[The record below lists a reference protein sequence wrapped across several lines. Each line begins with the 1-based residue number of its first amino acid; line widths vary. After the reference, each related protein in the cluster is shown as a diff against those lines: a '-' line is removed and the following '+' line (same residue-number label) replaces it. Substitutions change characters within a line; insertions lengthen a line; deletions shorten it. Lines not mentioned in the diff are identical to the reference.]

1 MLRLAI
7 PNGSLEEGTFRLFE
21 QASLPIKRKG
31 ARDYRLSIDD
41 PRIEEVFPLRPREVA
56 EYISEG
62 EFDLG
67 ITGFDWIVETKA
79 NVKEVLDLQFSRGGF
94 RKVKIVLATDKSN
107 PVSDVNDISVED
119 KVATE
124 YPNITQNYF
133 STIGK
138 GRIKKRVSF
147 GATEIK
153 VPRLAK
159 YLVDV
164 TETGETLRQNSKKIL
179 ATIMESSTKLIVNP
193 ESWKDEKKRREI
205 EEVKSLIA
213 GALNARDKILIKMN
227 VPADSVEVVVNY
239 LPTMR
244 APTVSQLAKRNADSQ
259 DWFALESVV
268 EASCLNVIIPNLKR
282 LGAVDILEINI
293 SKMIP

>member
-1 MLRLAI
+1 
-7 PNGSLEEGTFRLFE
+7 
-21 QASLPIKRKG
+21 
-31 ARDYRLSIDD
+31 LSIDD

-56 EYISEG
+56 EYVSEG

-67 ITGFDWIVETKA
+67 ITGYDWIVETKA
-79 NVKEVLDLQFSRGGF
+79 VVKEVLDLQFSRGGF
-94 RKVKIVLATDKSN
+94 RKVRIVLATDNSN
-107 PVSDVNDISVED
+107 SVSDINDIFVED

-124 YPNITQNYF
+124 YPNITQSYF
-133 STIGK
+133 ATIGK

-164 TETGETLRQNSKKIL
+164 TETGETLRQNNKKIL
-179 ATIMESSTKLIVNP
+179 ATIMESSTKLIANP
-193 ESWKDEKKRREI
+193 NSWNDKQKRREI
-205 EEVKSLIA
+205 EEVKTLIA
-213 GALNARDKILIKMN
+213 GALDARDKILIKMN
-227 VPADSVEVVVNY
+227 VPASNVEAVVSY
-239 LPTMR
+239 LPSMR
-244 APTVSQLAKRNADSQ
+244 APTVSQLAKKSGDDQ

-268 EASCLNVIIPNLKR
+268 RSPNLNVIIPDLKR
-282 LGAVDILEINI
+282 LGAVDILEIDI

>member
-21 QASLPIKRKG
+21 QASLPIKRRG
-31 ARDYRLSIDD
+31 ARDYRLSIYD

-67 ITGFDWIVETKA
+67 ITGYDWIVETRA
-79 NVKEVLDLQFSRGGF
+79 NVKDVLDLQFSRGGF
-94 RKVKIVLATDKSN
+94 RKVKIVLATDNSN
-107 PVSDVNDISVED
+107 PVNDVNDISVED

-124 YPNITQNYF
+124 YPNITKSYF
-133 STIGK
+133 DRIGK
-138 GRIKKRVSF
+138 GRIRKRVSF

-179 ATIMESSTKLIVNP
+179 ATIMESSTKLIANP
-193 ESWKDEKKRREI
+193 DSLKDEQKRQEI
-205 EEVKSLIA
+205 EEIKSLIA
-213 GALNARDKILIKMN
+213 GALDARDKILIKMN
-227 VPADSVEVVVNY
+227 VPSDSVDSVVNY
-239 LPTMR
+239 LPSMR
-244 APTVSQLAKRNADSQ
+244 APTISQLAKRTGDDQ
-259 DWFALESVV
+259 VWFALESVV
-268 EASCLNVIIPNLKR
+268 VASGLNIVIPELKK
-282 LGAVDILEINI
+282 LGAVDILEIDI

>member
-1 MLRLAI
+1 MLRLAV

-21 QASLPIKRKG
+21 QASLPIKKRG

-62 EFDLG
+62 EFDIG
-67 ITGFDWIVETKA
+67 VTGYDWIVETRA
-79 NVKEVLDLQFSRGGF
+79 NVKEILDLQFSRGGF
-94 RKVKIVLATDKSN
+94 RKVKIVLATDNGN
-107 PVSDVNDISVED
+107 PVNDVNDISVED

-124 YPNITQNYF
+124 YPNITKNYF
-133 STIGK
+133 DRIGK

-164 TETGETLRQNSKKIL
+164 TETGETLRQNNKKIL
-179 ATIMESSTKLIVNP
+179 ATIMDSSTKLIVNP
-193 ESWKDEKKRREI
+193 DSWKDPIKRQEI
-205 EEVKSLIA
+205 EEIKSLID
-213 GALNARDKILIKMN
+213 GALSARDKILIKMN
-227 VPADSVEVVVNY
+227 VPADGIDAVVSY
-239 LPTMR
+239 LPSMR
-244 APTVSQLAKRNADSQ
+244 SPTVSQLAKKSED
-259 DWFALESVV
+259 
-268 EASCLNVIIPNLKR
+268 
-282 LGAVDILEINI
+282 
-293 SKMIP
+293 